1 MKEIKL
7 GKNGECFSFHHRY
20 HLIMNKEQL
29 ISELQFKAIRSS
41 GPGGQHVNKVS
52 SKIELSYN
60 LEKTTALNDEEKLLI
75 TTKLA
80 NRINK
85 DNILILQ
92 CDESRSQIKNK
103 GLVVKR
109 LIVLL
114 EAALVVPKA
123 RKKLKPSKA
132 MRETRLNNKRH
143 QSLKKE
149 SRRRPEL

>member
-1 MKEIKL
+1 
-7 GKNGECFSFHHRY
+7 
-20 HLIMNKEQL
+20 MNTEQL

-52 SKIELSYN
+52 SKIELSFK
-60 LEKTTALNDEEKLLI
+60 LDMTLALSVEEKALI

-85 DNILILQ
+85 DNILILH

-103 GLVVKR
+103 SLVVKR
-109 LIVLL
+109 LIALF
-114 EAALVVPKA
+114 EAALIVPKP
-123 RKKLKPSKA
+123 RKRLKPSKA
-132 MRETRLNNKRH
+132 MKESRLNNKRH

>member
-1 MKEIKL
+1 MD
-7 GKNGECFSFHHRY
+7 
-20 HLIMNKEQL
+20 KEQL

-52 SKIELSYN
+52 SKIELSYK
-60 LEKTTALNDEEKLLI
+60 LDKTLALTDEEKDLI
-75 TTKLA
+75 STKLV

-109 LIVLL
+109 LIAML
-114 EAALVVPKA
+114 EAALVVPKP
-123 RKKLKPSKA
+123 RKRVKPSKA
-132 MRETRLNNKRH
+132 MKETRLNNKRH